1 MPDSKELSVVLGQ
14 EVTFSLGVTT
24 TKRTEATFL
33 WFKFPAGR
41 IVSNLRLRTWKT
53 DIYNNLTDARVKT
66 GYLQIRGLKYSDK
79 GYYTCKAVV
88 NGKVIARK
96 DVVLT
101 VQGKLGVLYV
111 FLRRFH

>member
-24 TKRTEATFL
+24 TQRIEVTFQ
-33 WFKFPAGR
+33 WFKFLADR
-41 IVSNLRLRTWKT
+41 IVSNLHLRTWKT
-53 DIYNNLTDARVKT
+53 DIYNNLTNARVKK
-66 GYLQIRGLKYSDK
+66 GYLQIRGAKYSDK

-96 DVVLT
+96 DVMLT
-101 VQGKLGVLYV
+101 VQGKLGFFCL
-111 FLRRFH
+111 FSRCN